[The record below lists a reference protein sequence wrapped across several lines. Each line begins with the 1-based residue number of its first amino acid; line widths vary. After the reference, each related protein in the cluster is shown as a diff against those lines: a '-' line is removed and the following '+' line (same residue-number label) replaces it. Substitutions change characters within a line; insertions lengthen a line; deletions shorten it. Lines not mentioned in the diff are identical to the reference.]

1 MSLASAISLTP
12 RPFFCSTQ
20 TTTSTALST
29 NAPVQQTL
37 PITFANGYLTTAGL
51 QQISVAEWNA
61 LQVQNFVV
69 KGVSTGTSP
78 IIYELGAF
86 TPVLPISGV
95 VQPSTLT
102 YFTTL
107 ASGSTPVSPTI
118 FVTFNV

>member
-1 MSLASAISLTP
+1 MSLASALSLTP

-20 TTTSTALST
+20 TTASTGTT

-37 PITFANGYLTTAGL
+37 TITALNGYLLQAGL
-51 QQISVAEWNA
+51 TQVSVAEWNA
-61 LQVQNFVV
+61 LKIQNFEV

-86 TPVLPISGV
+86 TPVAPVLGV
-95 VQPSTLT
+95 PQPSVLT

-107 ASGSTPVSPTI
+107 VSGSTAVSPTI
-118 FVTFNV
+118 YVTCNV